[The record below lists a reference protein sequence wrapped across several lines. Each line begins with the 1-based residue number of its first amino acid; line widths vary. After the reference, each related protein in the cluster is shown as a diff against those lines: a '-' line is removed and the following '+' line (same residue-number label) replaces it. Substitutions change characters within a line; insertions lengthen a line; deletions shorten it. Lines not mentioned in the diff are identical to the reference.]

1 MAEAM
6 ELKIYSKEDRLK
18 VAAIL
23 IDNGYTVSQGKRQR
37 TPTGKTLDYF
47 LKVTEDGDNADMYK

>member
-1 MAEAM
+1 MAETM

-23 IDNGYTVSQGKRQR
+23 IDNGYTVSQGSGSGLLPGKRW
-37 TPTGKTLDYF
+37 TIFSK
-47 LKVTEDGDNADMYK
+47 

>member
-1 MAEAM
+1 MAEPM
-6 ELKIYSKEDRLK
+6 ELKIYNKDDRLK
-18 VAAIL
+18 VAQIL

-47 LKVTEDGDNADMYK
+47 LKVVEDGDYADTAK

>member
-1 MAEAM
+1 MANPM
-6 ELKIYSKEDRLK
+6 ELKIYNKEDRLK
-18 VAAIL
+18 VDQIL

-47 LKVTEDGDNADMYK
+47 LKVVEDGDNADTAK

>member
-23 IDNGYTVSQGKRQR
+23 IDNGYTVSQSFRCEDRGADGKGGCAVW
-37 TPTGKTLDYF
+37 TGKVILY
-47 LKVTEDGDNADMYK
+47 

>member
-1 MAEAM
+1 MAGTM
-6 ELKIYSKEDRLK
+6 ELKIYGKEERLK

-37 TPTGKTLDYF
+37 TPTGKTMEYF
-47 LKVTEDGDNADMYK
+47 LRVAEDGENADTAK

>member
-1 MAEAM
+1 MAEPM
-6 ELKIYSKEDRLK
+6 ELKIYNKDDRLK
-18 VAAIL
+18 VAQIL

-47 LKVTEDGDNADMYK
+47 LKVVDDGDNADTAK